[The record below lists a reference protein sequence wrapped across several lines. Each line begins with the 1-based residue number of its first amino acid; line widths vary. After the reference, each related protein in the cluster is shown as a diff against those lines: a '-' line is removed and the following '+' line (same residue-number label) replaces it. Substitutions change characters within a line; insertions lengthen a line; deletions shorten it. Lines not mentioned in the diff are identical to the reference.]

1 MTSYSRQAL
10 LLGLTVTIIVVIGEW
25 LGFFLTLER
34 ETMDTR
40 FTHARWRD
48 EPMSDEIRFV
58 DIDDGAIESIGRWP
72 WDRSLLAGVI
82 DEIRRAGAR
91 TIVLDLL
98 FEEAQSSWGNVDH
111 DAALAA
117 AIGAGPCVLSVR
129 AGEIVPLDRV
139 WQSPRGRKEFDDL
152 LDALS
157 RNILMQAVE
166 VGHRNILTGHRYGR
180 FRARPIE
187 FRRAAAALAMRRLG
201 DTVSDPTY
209 EDFVRAVVGNDGN
222 WLLKRSWEQYV
233 SWRLLRHLL
242 TGPPTEG
249 NYRDRAPLPVFAGEA
264 AMVGF
269 VNVNFRRD
277 PDGAL
282 RRVPA
287 VQEAPG
293 GSVLQ
298 LGLAAAVL
306 HLGLDP
312 RDVEV
317 RPDGV
322 QIGTVTIPLRHG
334 QLRLAWP
341 TTTGDWTGVLR
352 RSEFDRE
359 TAGHLSIGPAALL
372 PANRRTVAANREK
385 LRERAEIILD
395 REIAETDFPSR
406 RLIREVDD
414 MASFLRVSAQEVAD
428 QGDTLTPGDMSR
440 LEFCDGWPK
449 ARDTY
454 FAGARKVDR
463 DTEHMAR
470 ELADKLV
477 FVGMTA
483 SGTAADTV
491 RTPLGAATPGV
502 LAHAA
507 IADMV
512 LSDRVI
518 RPMPAWTGWVA
529 TLLLGLL
536 CTGLAARLTPALA
549 TSLVAV
555 VLCGHMG
562 LAVWLFGSFGSALP
576 LAAPLT
582 AGVSSWAACTALVAS
597 LLQRDRRRITQRFRT
612 RVSPQLV
619 EYLLEN
625 PRAVSMKGEQREV
638 TVMVLDLTGFT
649 SVTETAEVATVVRV
663 LNLCMGEFTKC
674 ITRNQGYVNK
684 FLGDGLLAFWSAFRE
699 DPQQAMRACRS
710 ALECREV
717 MGRLIRRDEFT
728 DVPIKDVRIG
738 LATGR
743 VIVGDCGAPP
753 LLHDYTVIGNDV
765 NLAARLESANK
776 LFATGILIT
785 ESTREQLDAGAFTT
799 RPIGRVIVVGQ
810 TVPVMVHELMPD
822 DTEQELIDSTTGAV
836 NAFLAGDHEA
846 SARAWKRIL
855 ENGPSTLASFYL
867 GAIADPASIVN
878 GAIRLSEK

>member
-10 LLGLTVTIIVVIGEW
+10 LLGFTVTLAVVIAEL
-25 LGFFLTLER
+25 LGVFVPLER
-34 ETMDTR
+34 QTMDTR

-72 WDRSLLAGVI
+72 WDRSKLAGAI
-82 DEIRRAGAR
+82 DEMWRAGAR

-98 FEEAQSSWGNVDH
+98 FEEAQAAWGDVDH

-129 AGEIVPLDRV
+129 AGEIVPLDPV
-139 WQSPRGRKEFDDL
+139 WQSSEGRQELDDL
-152 LDALS
+152 LGALS
-157 RNILMQAVE
+157 RNIRMSPSE
-166 VGHRNILTGHRYGR
+166 VGQRKILTSRRYQR
-180 FRARPIE
+180 FRGRPIE
-187 FRRAAAALAMRRLG
+187 FRRAAADLAVRRLA
-201 DTVSDPTY
+201 DSVTDPTY
-209 EDFVRAVVGNDGN
+209 EDFVRAVAGRDGN
-222 WLLKRSWEQYV
+222 WLLRRSWEQHA
-233 SWRLLRHLL
+233 SWHLLRRFL
-242 TGPPTEG
+242 TGPPTDG
-249 NYRDRAPLPVFAGEA
+249 NYRDRAPLPVFAREA

-277 PDGAL
+277 PDGTL
-282 RRVPA
+282 RRIPA

-293 GSVLQ
+293 GSALQ

-317 RPDGV
+317 HPDGV
-322 QIGTVTIPLRHG
+322 EIGAVTIPVSSG

-341 TTTGDWTGVLR
+341 TTAGDWTGVLR
-352 RSEFDRE
+352 QSEFDSE
-359 TAGHLSIGPAALL
+359 TAGHLPIGPAVLL

-385 LRERAEIILD
+385 LRERAEIIME
-395 REIAETDFPSR
+395 REIAASDFPSS

-414 MASFLRVSAQEVAD
+414 MASFLRVSAQDVVDMGE
-428 QGDTLTPGDMSR
+428 TLTSDDMSR
-440 LEFCDGWPK
+440 LELCEGWPE
-449 ARDTY
+449 ARDTF
-454 FAGARKVDR
+454 FAGAEKVYR
-463 DTEHMAR
+463 DTGHMAR
-470 ELADKLV
+470 MLAGKLV

-491 RTPLGAATPGV
+491 QTPLGAATPGV
-502 LAHAA
+502 VAHAA

-518 RPMPAWTGWVA
+518 RPTPVWTRWAA

-536 CTGLAARLTPALA
+536 CTGLAARLTPAIA
-549 TSLVAV
+549 TSLVLV
-555 VLCGHMG
+555 VLCGYMG

-576 LAAPLT
+576 LVAPLT
-582 AGVSSWAACTALVAS
+582 AGVGSWAACTALVAS

-619 EYLLEN
+619 EYLVEN
-625 PRAVSMKGEQREV
+625 PRAVSMAGQQREV
-638 TVMVLDLTGFT
+638 TVMIVDLEGFT
-649 SVTETAEVATVVRV
+649 SVTETAEVRTVVRV

-717 MGRLIRRDEFT
+717 MGRLIRRDEFA

-776 LFATGILIT
+776 VFATGILIT

-822 DTEQELIDSTTGAV
+822 DTEHELIDSTTGAV

-867 GAIADPASIVN
+867 GAIADPASVVD
-878 GAIRLSEK
+878 GAIRLREK